1 MSNLFYH
8 KDLTD
13 AQWNKIKFVF
23 EGTKRVDA
31 RRLIT
36 ESFST
41 PSCGYSKAE
50 RVGAIYLP
58 VTVIGTVFTTSSAF
72 GAPLV
77 CLSDC

>member
-50 RVGAIYLP
+50 GVVAIYPLA
-58 VTVIGTVFTTSSAF
+58 VATGTAFITSSVIGASS
-72 GAPLV
+72 V
-77 CLSDC
+77 CLSD